1 MRMRARQRTKAKPR
15 ASGSDAMKMAATN
28 KSTDLCILAPETAA
42 QCLSE
47 NGLEACKYSTENR
60 TMLLIA
66 LNTDLRT
73 TGKKFLPNDINGG
86 KVEKVNGPCV
96 LQIQKIRNI
105 SAPKDN
111 EESQAAPRMLRLQLT
126 DGHTSCT
133 AIELNYLSKI
143 SLNTPPGT
151 KIKLLGTIEVK
162 NGYLLLDDTNTV
174 VLGGEVEHLI
184 EKWELQR
191 SLSKHSR
198 SNIGI
203 EGGPPPFVPFG
214 QRCASVASVDSKELD
229 SRKTL
234 QASSVTK
241 PVGENDEFE
250 KQRTAAIAEVAKSKE
265 TKTFGGGGN
274 AGSNLNPGAGGSRNK
289 EVFQKEKIIRAEG
302 KSEGVYRELV
312 DEKALRH
319 ITEMGFSK
327 DAARQALMDHS
338 NNVEAALNSLLT
350 GNKSKPVQGPPARGK
365 GKGRGRTR
373 AEEDDELTSARPS
386 APSTLFDFLES
397 KMGSFS
403 IEDHKL
409 QSQSQSQV
417 HQKPLNLEQNGIK
430 DYNHKDYN
438 QPRQFTRNDTRAPRN
453 EKPPRFQKE
462 IQASRQYEGNGPPKS
477 RGSEKQSS
485 SVAEQWMEERNK
497 CERGYPRNDRLKDFS
512 HLPSS
517 HQNEGSYK
525 KSYTNPMQGRG
536 MKGGNHTEVKE
547 EFHHQNSNTEGSHQK
562 RGKKDDQRYNSEF
575 YTDRRARTGN
585 TETFTNIPNEKCFSA
600 NNELSNFQTILIKD
614 GANDLSNGEVDQ
626 KARRF
631 GPIKPIG
638 TNLNSSH
645 EDKSK
650 MFSYNNAK
658 KRSGPI
664 KQERPLEAVYS
675 GFSWRPGDECLALYW
690 EDNKYY
696 RAEVEALHS
705 SGTTA
710 VVKFSDYGNYE
721 EVLLENIR
729 PIQAEAWEEEGDFGD
744 FRRGGDGQPRRSTR
758 PTQQF
763 YQPPRARN

>member
-1 MRMRARQRTKAKPR
+1 
-15 ASGSDAMKMAATN
+15 MADVT
-28 KSTDLCILAPETAA
+28 SLSLSQEEGWY
-42 QCLSE
+42 LSE
-47 NGLEACKYSTENR
+47 DGFQVCRSSSDKITKTAI
-60 TMLLIA
+60 LLVA

-73 TGKKFLPNDINGG
+73 IGKRFLPSDINGG
-86 KVEKVNGPCV
+86 KVEKVDGPCV
-96 LQIQKIRNI
+96 LQIQKIRNV

-111 EESQAAPRMLRLQLT
+111 EESQAAPRMLRLQMT

-133 AIELNYLSKI
+133 AIEFKYLSKV

-151 KIKLLGTIEVK
+151 KIKLLGAVEVK
-162 NGYLLLDDTNTV
+162 NGCLLLDDTNTV

-198 SNIGI
+198 SNIGT

-214 QRCASVASVDSKELD
+214 QQRATASAVDSKELD

-234 QASSVTK
+234 QASSATK
-241 PVGENDEFE
+241 TVGENDEFE

-274 AGSNLNPGAGGSRNK
+274 AGSILSAGAGGNRTR
-289 EVFQKEKIIRAEG
+289 EVFQKDKIIRNEG

-327 DAARQALMDHS
+327 DAARQALMDYS
-338 NNVEAALNSLLT
+338 NNMETALNFLLT
-350 GNKSKPVQGPPARGK
+350 GGKPKPVPGPPMRGK

-373 AEEDDELTSARPS
+373 AEEDDEVTNARPS

-403 IEDHKL
+403 IEENKPQCQP
-409 QSQSQSQV
+409 QSQGQHKV
-417 HQKPLNLEQNGIK
+417 LNLEQNGV
-430 DYNHKDYN
+430 KDYN
-438 QPRQFTRNDTRAPRN
+438 QPRQFTRNDTRVPRN
-453 EKPPRFQKE
+453 EKPPRFQRE
-462 IQASRQYEGNGPPKS
+462 MQSSRQYEGNGPPRS
-477 RGSEKQSS
+477 RGPEKQSP
-485 SVAEQWMEERNK
+485 SVSEQWMEERNK
-497 CERGYPRNDRLKDFS
+497 CERGYSRNDRLKDFS
-512 HLPSS
+512 HPSS
-517 HQNEGSYK
+517 NQQTDGSFRK
-525 KSYTNPMQGRG
+525 RDNALQSRT
-536 MKGGNHTEVKE
+536 MKGSNPSEIREDTN
-547 EFHHQNSNTEGSHQK
+547 FQNNNTESAYQK
-562 RGKKDDQRYNSEF
+562 RGKREDQRHNPEF
-575 YTDRRARTGN
+575 YIDRRSRTDN
-585 TETFTNIPNEKCFSA
+585 SDTFTSIPNERSFSA
-600 NNELSNFQTILIKD
+600 STEPSNYHTILVKD
-614 GANDLSNGEVDQ
+614 SANDLQNGEVDQ
-626 KARRF
+626 KGRRF

-638 TNLNSSH
+638 PNQNSTYD
-645 EDKSK
+645 ERSK
-650 MFSYNNAK
+650 GFSYNSTK

-664 KQERPLEAVYS
+664 KPERVLEPVYS

-690 EDNKYY
+690 EDNKFY

-721 EVLLENIR
+721 EVLLDNIR
-729 PIQAEAWEEEGDFGD
+729 PIQAEAWEEEGDFGDSLD